1 MTANAS
7 QKGAMIMNYDYRVTG
22 QVIGR
27 LRVQRE
33 MSQEALSGL
42 AGIARSHLAMIENGR
57 KKANVETLWP
67 IAAAL
72 DMRMSELMRIVED
85 EMDRMSHVTKP

>member
-7 QKGAMIMNYDYRVTG
+7 QKGALIMSYDYRVTG
-22 QVIGR
+22 QIIGR

-42 AGIARSHLAMIENGR
+42 AGIAGAIWR
-57 KKANVETLWP
+57 
-67 IAAAL
+67 
-72 DMRMSELMRIVED
+72 
-85 EMDRMSHVTKP
+85 